1 MDVSG
6 GQNTSY
12 HGKVIV
18 MILFLIMDLGLN
30 STLDYDILNDERAD
44 NILLGVF
51 GLQVVIQISI
61 FLILFLAT
69 ADTYLFRV
77 GLLGILV
84 RTISFVLVLHPI
96 YMALTIA
103 VGSYRVRHLSGSGS
117 LSTIWK
123 DDVFIALSI
132 IQKIGKHEL
141 HLAMHMLCPDRICN
155 AHSITPAAAVP
166 YYIANV
172 RATIRLEDPI
182 YFNKNAW
189 ISLIKQVRTTA
200 SEFSPIVPWYTL
212 HVRKHT

>member
-6 GQNTSY
+6 GQMTSY

-30 STLDYDILNDERAD
+30 STLDYDVLNDQRAN

-77 GLLGILV
+77 GLLGILI
-84 RTISFVLVLHPI
+84 RTITFVLILHPI

-103 VGSYRVRHLSGSGS
+103 VGSYRVRHLSGSGT
-117 LSTIWK
+117 LSTLWK
-123 DDVFIALSI
+123 DNTFIALSI
-132 IQKIGKHEL
+132 IQKFGKFCGWFKIF
-141 HLAMHMLCPDRICN
+141 ADADPSMF
-155 AHSITPAAAVP
+155 SAAVP

-189 ISLIKQVRTTA
+189 ISLIKQVQQ
-200 SEFSPIVPWYTL
+200 SNPSVC
-212 HVRKHT
+212 

>member
-6 GQNTSY
+6 GKTTSY
-12 HGKVIV
+12 HGKVII

-30 STLDYDILNDERAD
+30 SILDYDILNDERAD

-77 GLLGILV
+77 GLLGILI
-84 RTISFVLVLHPI
+84 RSITTVLLLHPI

-103 VGSYRVRHLSGSGS
+103 VGSYRVRILSGDGT

-123 DDVFIALSI
+123 NDTFITLSI
-132 IQKIGKHEL
+132 IQKIGIIFTH
-141 HLAMHMLCPDRICN
+141 CN
-155 AHSITPAAAVP
+155 SPYMFSI
-166 YYIANV
+166 
-172 RATIRLEDPI
+172 
-182 YFNKNAW
+182 
-189 ISLIKQVRTTA
+189 S
-200 SEFSPIVPWYTL
+200 S
-212 HVRKHT
+212 

>member
-6 GQNTSY
+6 GKTTSY
-12 HGKVIV
+12 HGKVII

-30 STLDYDILNDERAD
+30 SILDYDILNDERAD

-77 GLLGILV
+77 GLLGILI
-84 RTISFVLVLHPI
+84 RSITTVLLLHPI

-103 VGSYRVRHLSGSGS
+103 VGSYRVRILSGDGT

-123 DDVFIALSI
+123 NDTFITLSI
-132 IQKIGKHEL
+132 IQKIGIIFTHYNS
-141 HLAMHMLCPDRICN
+141 PYIF
-155 AHSITPAAAVP
+155 SI
-166 YYIANV
+166 
-172 RATIRLEDPI
+172 
-182 YFNKNAW
+182 
-189 ISLIKQVRTTA
+189 S
-200 SEFSPIVPWYTL
+200 S
-212 HVRKHT
+212 

>member
-6 GQNTSY
+6 GKTTSY
-12 HGKVIV
+12 HGKVII

-30 STLDYDILNDERAD
+30 SILDYDILNDERAD

-77 GLLGILV
+77 GLLGILI
-84 RTISFVLVLHPI
+84 RSITTVLLLHPI

-103 VGSYRVRHLSGSGS
+103 VGSYRVRILSGDGT

-123 DDVFIALSI
+123 NDTFITLSI
-132 IQKIGKHEL
+132 IQKIGIIF
-141 HLAMHMLCPDRICN
+141 PRYNSPYIF
-155 AHSITPAAAVP
+155 SI
-166 YYIANV
+166 
-172 RATIRLEDPI
+172 
-182 YFNKNAW
+182 
-189 ISLIKQVRTTA
+189 SG
-200 SEFSPIVPWYTL
+200 
-212 HVRKHT
+212 

>member
-6 GQNTSY
+6 GKTTSY
-12 HGKVIV
+12 HGKVII

-30 STLDYDILNDERAD
+30 SILDYDILNAERAD

-77 GLLGILV
+77 GLLGILI
-84 RTISFVLVLHPI
+84 RSITTVLLLHPI

-103 VGSYRVRHLSGSGS
+103 VGSYRVRILSGDGT

-123 DDVFIALSI
+123 NDTFITLSI
-132 IQKIGKHEL
+132 IQKIGIIF
-141 HLAMHMLCPDRICN
+141 PRYNSPYIF
-155 AHSITPAAAVP
+155 SI
-166 YYIANV
+166 
-172 RATIRLEDPI
+172 
-182 YFNKNAW
+182 
-189 ISLIKQVRTTA
+189 SG
-200 SEFSPIVPWYTL
+200 
-212 HVRKHT
+212 

>member
-103 VGSYRVRHLSGSGS
+103 VGSYRVRHLSGSGT

-123 DDVFIALSI
+123 DDGFITLSI
-132 IQKIGKHEL
+132 IQKIGNYNHI
-141 HLAMHMLCPDRICN
+141 AIQCPPPGR
-155 AHSITPAAAVP
+155 
-166 YYIANV
+166 
-172 RATIRLEDPI
+172 
-182 YFNKNAW
+182 
-189 ISLIKQVRTTA
+189 
-200 SEFSPIVPWYTL
+200 
-212 HVRKHT
+212 

>member
-6 GQNTSY
+6 GQMTSY

-30 STLDYDILNDERAD
+30 STLDYDVLNDQRAN

-77 GLLGILV
+77 GLLGILI
-84 RTISFVLVLHPI
+84 RTITFVLILHPI

-103 VGSYRVRHLSGSGS
+103 VGSYRVRHLSGSGT
-117 LSTIWK
+117 LSTLWK
-123 DDVFIALSI
+123 DNTFIALSI
-132 IQKIGKHEL
+132 IQKFGKF
-141 HLAMHMLCPDRICN
+141 
-155 AHSITPAAAVP
+155 AA
-166 YYIANV
+166 
-172 RATIRLEDPI
+172 
-182 YFNKNAW
+182 
-189 ISLIKQVRTTA
+189 S
-200 SEFSPIVPWYTL
+200 SEFSRMLILKCFQLLYHTILRMFELLFALKIPYTSTKT
-212 HVRKHT
+212 RG

>member
-6 GQNTSY
+6 GKTTSY
-12 HGKVIV
+12 HGKVII

-30 STLDYDILNDERAD
+30 SILDYDILNDERAD

-77 GLLGILV
+77 GLLGILI
-84 RTISFVLVLHPI
+84 RSITTVLLLHPI

-103 VGSYRVRHLSGSGS
+103 VGSYRVRILSGDGT

-123 DDVFIALSI
+123 NDTFITLSI
-132 IQKIGKHEL
+132 IQKIGIIFTH
-141 HLAMHMLCPDRICN
+141 CN
-155 AHSITPAAAVP
+155 SPYIFSI
-166 YYIANV
+166 
-172 RATIRLEDPI
+172 
-182 YFNKNAW
+182 
-189 ISLIKQVRTTA
+189 SG
-200 SEFSPIVPWYTL
+200 
-212 HVRKHT
+212 